1 MTLAVLWT
9 LTALL
14 LLVFHRHNTWK
25 LTPFLQLLIQLIQ
38 MELGTLTEH
47 SPAIKAFLV
56 MIIFIIYDPACL
68 ELSATQKYS
77 VNVQEEQRK

>member
-1 MTLAVLWT
+1 
-9 LTALL
+9 
-14 LLVFHRHNTWK
+14 
-25 LTPFLQLLIQLIQ
+25 

-47 SPAIKAFLV
+47 FPAVKAFPV

-77 VNVQEEQRK
+77 VKLRGTMSFLNGSLK

>member
-1 MTLAVLWT
+1 
-9 LTALL
+9 
-14 LLVFHRHNTWK
+14 
-25 LTPFLQLLIQLIQ
+25 

-56 MIIFIIYDPACL
+56 MIIFIVYDPACL